1 MKHQL
6 GALLL
11 IEGFPTIQRAWQEV
25 PWFEKSEHDKQN
37 DQPTFLQR

>member
-11 IEGFPTIQRAWQEV
+11 IEGFPTIPRARQEV
-25 PWFEKSEHDKQN
+25 PWFEKFEHDKQN
-37 DQPTFLQR
+37 NQPTFLQR